1 MNKKLFAIFFAILAA
16 GLYAINIPISKWL
29 LNYIEP
35 TMMASYLYIGAGV
48 GIGIVFLITKNKD
61 KEAYEKITK
70 KDLPNVLGMIV
81 LDIAAPILLMF
92 GLLDSAS
99 SNASLLNNFEIVC
112 TSLIALLVFKE
123 AISKRMWLAIAL
135 ITMSSFVLSF
145 EDISAFKFSWGAI
158 LVLLATLCWGLENNC
173 TKNLSSKNTYHIVF
187 LKGIFSGLGSLIVA
201 LCLREQFAMIG
212 YFALAILLGFV
223 AYGLSIFFY
232 IKAQG
237 IIGASKTSAY
247 YAVAPFIGTF
257 LSFVIFKEQP
267 SWAYFLGL
275 AIMIFG
281 TVIVVI
287 DTLAKK
293 HNHTHTHIIM
303 HTHDGSTHS
312 HTIEHEHSHNHYLS
326 DQNHQHHHMS
336 VIDHLVEQSLS
347 QLR

>member
-1 MNKKLFAIFFAILAA
+1 MNKKLLAIFFAILAA
-16 GLYAINIPISKWL
+16 ALYAINIPLSKLL

-35 TMMASYLYIGAGV
+35 TMMASYLYLGAGI

-61 KEAYEKITK
+61 KEIYEKITK
-70 KDLPNVLGMIV
+70 KDLPNVLGMIM

-123 AISKRMWLAIAL
+123 AVSKRMWLAISL
-135 ITMSSFVLSF
+135 ITISSFVLSF

-187 LKGIFSGLGSLIVA
+187 LKGIFSGLGALIVA
-201 LCLREQFAMIG
+201 VCTGEKFAMIG
-212 YFALAILLGFV
+212 YFALALLLGFV

-232 IKAQG
+232 IRAQG

-257 LSFVIFKEQP
+257 LSFVIFKEKP
-267 SWAYFLGL
+267 TWAYFLGL
-275 AIMIFG
+275 AIMILG

-293 HNHTHTHIIM
+293 HNHTHKHTVT

-326 DQNHQHHHMS
+326 DKNHRHHHKKSEMW
-336 VIDHLVEQSLS
+336 
-347 QLR
+347 